1 MTVPHHLF
9 RAWKQVLTRAERA
22 GRVIL
27 FTDFDGT
34 LAPIK
39 RHPQAVNLHPAVR
52 RALSEL
58 AERGI
63 LRGVVSGRS
72 LGDLIPRI
80 AIPGIWYVGAHGF
93 FLRDPR
99 DRRFS
104 LLNAKQRKQISR
116 AHEELARLLRGLP
129 AIRLEPKAATV
140 AVHYRGAS
148 PRSREQARLIIA
160 RILTNDR
167 NLRLLHGKK
176 VWQILP
182 KSSVDKGAAIR
193 FILRREAAKP
203 APLTLAFYVG
213 DDETDELAFRRLRGI
228 SIRVGKSRRTAA
240 SYYLKS
246 PAEVRQF
253 LEKIGRIPL
262 HGQTRTL

>member
-39 RHPQAVNLHPAVR
+39 RHPQAVNFHPAVR